1 MSKEQEDID
10 LIERHLSGKLT
21 HAEAVDFETRLGED
35 HEFARKLRL
44 RKTFP
49 SLFKAEG
56 HDEIVMDLSETPEP
70 VVRKKKVRSQKSRN
84 IAWTIMVLILI
95 GLITYFLIS
104 VTGWPSGQS
113 PEQKPVAAAKKAEVR
128 PNVPLKATAKP
139 EAPAP
144 TSAVPSTAQPT
155 EKPATRETAFGP
167 EKAIVL
173 ETPADGM
180 VFNRSD
186 ELVFRWSIK
195 TDTFTNFYLISET
208 SEKLAWWRG
217 IRPGTR
223 ECIIPANKLSSGRF
237 YWYVGRKEYMRRIT
251 INP

>member
-10 LIERHLSGKLT
+10 LIERHLSGKLS

-56 HDEIVMDLSETPEP
+56 HDEIVMELDESPEP
-70 VVRKKKVRSQKSRN
+70 VVRKKKVRSKKSRI
-84 IAWTIMVLILI
+84 IAWIFIVLVLT
-95 GLITYFLIS
+95 GLISYFLIS
-104 VTGWPSGQS
+104 ATGWPFGRSA
-113 PEQKPVAAAKKAEVR
+113 EQKTLPAVKKEEVR
-128 PNVPLKATAKP
+128 PKVALKAAEKP
-139 EAPAP
+139 AVPAP

-155 EKPATRETAFGP
+155 EKPLVRETTFGP
-167 EKAIVL
+167 EKAIILV
-173 ETPADGM
+173 TPDDGK
-180 VFNRSD
+180 VFSRSD

-237 YWYVGRKEYMRRIT
+237 YWYVGSKEYMRRLT